1 MLSSLASGMPWSG
14 GERNH
19 VYFGGFPGQQFEDLS
34 GVTGLDD
41 PGDGRSFAL
50 LDFDRDG
57 WLDIALAN
65 TSAPRLR
72 LLRNGIGNR
81 TGSPNRFVAI
91 RFVGGNKQAAPSK
104 EWSARDGFGSA
115 VELDLGDGTTLFR
128 EHQPESGYLGQ
139 HSSTMIIG
147 LGQKDSVAS
156 LRVRWLSGKLET
168 ATQVPAGMLITVYE
182 NPADSP
188 TGESFTMEP
197 YRKAPSAQMTRLSSD
212 DSWKSRLLPKKPRS
226 SNLVLRHDGKRV
238 HSERGL
244 TLVTTMATWCAACVT
259 EMPELN
265 ALRAAFTEDELA
277 MIAVPVDGEDT
288 ADKLKRWAE
297 KYEPPYQLLTG
308 IAKAQVDKV
317 NRVILREL
325 RTEAVPAT
333 FLTDSTGQVLIARW
347 GVPSISAV
355 RRWLWLTQSNK
366 EHLLARKGP

>member
-1 MLSSLASGMPWSG
+1 
-14 GERNH
+14 
-19 VYFGGFPGQQFEDLS
+19 
-34 GVTGLDD
+34 
-41 PGDGRSFAL
+41 
-50 LDFDRDG
+50 
-57 WLDIALAN
+57 
-65 TSAPRLR
+65 
-72 LLRNGIGNR
+72 
-81 TGSPNRFVAI
+81 
-91 RFVGGNKQAAPSK
+91 
-104 EWSARDGFGSA
+104 

-226 SNLVLRHDGKRV
+226 SKLVLRHEGKRV
-238 HSERGL
+238 RSERGL

-265 ALRAAFTEDELA
+265 ALRAAFREDELA
-277 MIAVPVDGEDT
+277 MVAVPVDGEDT
-288 ADKLKRWAE
+288 ADKLKRWVE

-308 IAKAQVDKV
+308 IAKAQVEKV

-325 RTEAVPAT
+325 RTDAVPAT
-333 FLTDSTGQVLIARW
+333 FLTDPTGQVLIARW

-355 RRWLWLTQSNK
+355 RRWLWLLQSNK